1 MESGYNSHSRLNE
14 THFGGDNFCNQEIL
28 YGSSPTSYYYN
39 STPPIKS
46 RSNIKGES
54 SHFLEF
60 NAEDSLARKLNY
72 LTTSLSQGKAI
83 IVEDLMSLRTDNQ
96 VNCLKKIIL
105 N

>member
-1 MESGYNSHSRLNE
+1 MESGYNTHSRVNE
-14 THFGGDNFCNQEIL
+14 SHFGGDSTFCNQEIL
-28 YGSSPTSYYYN
+28 YGSSPTGYYYN
-39 STPPIKS
+39 STPPIKT

-72 LTTSLSQGKAI
+72 LTVSLSQGKPI

-96 VNCLKKIIL
+96 VIVFSI
-105 N
+105 